1 MAYVFMLL
9 LMLIL
14 WLAFRNKKNGPIRNR
29 NNDWP
34 VSDSGNS
41 FVSRGYNNDSTDTG
55 STEFGGGECSG
66 GGADGSWDDGGSSGD
81 SGDSGG
87 DGGGDGGG
95 D

>member
-1 MAYVFMLL
+1 MAYVFILL
-9 LMLIL
+9 LIVIL

-41 FVSRGYNNDSTDTG
+41 YVSADNNNDTG
-55 STEFGGGECSG
+55 NTEFGGGEFSG
-66 GGADGSWDDGGSSGD
+66 GGADGSWGDGGGDSD